1 MSKCSE
7 LRKSNNQ
14 EPEIDTDDVAPNI
27 KWVDRVIKN
36 IPSNENLDEFKQ
48 DEREF
53 SLNEDGLSPD
63 HSILLGMSYQ

>member
-14 EPEIDTDDVAPNI
+14 EPEIDTDEVAPNI
-27 KWVDRVIKN
+27 KRVDKVNKN

-53 SLNEDGLSPD
+53 SLNGDGLSPD
-63 HSILLGMSYQ
+63 HSILLGMTCG

>member
-14 EPEIDTDDVAPNI
+14 EPEIDTDEVAPNI
-27 KWVDRVIKN
+27 KRVDKVNKN

-48 DEREF
+48 DENEF
-53 SLNEDGLSPD
+53 TINVDGLSPD
-63 HSILLGMSYQ
+63 HSILLGMACG

>member
-1 MSKCSE
+1 VSKCSE

-14 EPEIDTDDVAPNI
+14 EPEIDTDEVAPNI
-27 KWVDRVIKN
+27 KRVDKVNKN

-53 SLNEDGLSPD
+53 SLNGDGLSPD
-63 HSILLGMSYQ
+63 HSILLGMGCG